1 MGGSH
6 LIQNVKWW
14 KLKWCWKTWVQEK
27 MTFEYKLFKSLS
39 LHVQELNCETF
50 FNELE
55 VHVGEEASLNL
66 MPNLGFRRK
75 ILLASFLNHL
85 LENVWI
91 RFMFLYAHLPFLEEA
106 KQNTIEITKETN
118 AKLPHHKG
126 HVLTYSLEN
135 KT

>member
-1 MGGSH
+1 M
-6 LIQNVKWW
+6 I
-14 KLKWCWKTWVQEK
+14 
-27 MTFEYKLFKSLS
+27 FEHKLFKSFS
-39 LHVQELNCETF
+39 LHVQELNCEKV

-66 MPNLGFRRK
+66 MPNLGFIRK
-75 ILLASFLNHL
+75 ILLTSFSNHL
-85 LENVWI
+85 LENIWI
-91 RFMFLYAHLPFLEEA
+91 GFMFLYAHLPFVEEA